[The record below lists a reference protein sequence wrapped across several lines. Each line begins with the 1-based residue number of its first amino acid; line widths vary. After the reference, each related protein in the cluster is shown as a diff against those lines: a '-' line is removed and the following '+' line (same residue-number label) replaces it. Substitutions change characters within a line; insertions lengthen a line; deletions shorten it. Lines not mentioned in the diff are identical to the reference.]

1 MCSEWQGAPEKN
13 LVQLHCK
20 KRKKGVQTS
29 RKKMSVNHVLT
40 VDHQLLSINHQW
52 LSGGGERSTEQHK
65 PSICCRP
72 GCSLIH
78 SPKTA
83 CLKKKKK
90 GGGARLPA
98 SKKKKKKKKGG
109 GSWPTKSL
117 TFEIHPSGTTLE
129 DPHTNGLQGPKH

>member
-90 GGGARLPA
+90 
-98 SKKKKKKKKGG
+98 KGG

>member
-90 GGGARLPA
+90 GGGLVANQITNIRNPPVRHYPGRSPHQWSARPQTLGCRTP
-98 SKKKKKKKKGG
+98 
-109 GSWPTKSL
+109 L
-117 TFEIHPSGTTLE
+117 QPSTQVG
-129 DPHTNGLQGPKH
+129 

>member
-1 MCSEWQGAPEKN
+1 M
-13 LVQLHCK
+13 QLHCK

-90 GGGARLPA
+90 GGG
-98 SKKKKKKKKGG
+98 
-109 GSWPTKSL
+109 SWPTKSL